1 MNMRRRDFI
10 RFGMAGS
17 VLLAQAPSIAF
28 AAAAPRRIVVWIN
41 LRGALDSLHAV
52 VPAFDTALGAQRASL
67 LAPLE
72 DQLLALDG
80 GYGLHPSLANLHAW
94 YREGCFAPV
103 VAVASPLRSRSHF
116 AAQDVLECGITPAE
130 HENGWLARA
139 LALYRGD
146 ALAVARSL
154 PIVLRGPGR
163 AQTWYPSNMPETQGD
178 LHQRLMQ
185 LYADDAVLA
194 TRLREGMAT
203 RERIDMEGDGN
214 RRPRFADLARSCGTL
229 LAQNPAASC
238 ATLELSGWDTHN
250 AQANRLKQQL
260 LQLDEG
266 LAALRQALGEHWAH
280 TVVAVGT
287 EFGRTVAV
295 NGTGGTDHGTASALL
310 LAGGAL
316 RGGRVLGDWPGL
328 KPGDLF
334 EGRDLRPTSDLRS
347 WLAAALTQHWGLD
360 GARVFPDIAPAT
372 VQLLPA

>member
-1 MNMRRRDFI
+1 MRRRDFI
-10 RFGMAGS
+10 RFGMAGT
-17 VLLAQAPSIAF
+17 VLLAQAPSIALS
-28 AAAAPRRIVVWIN
+28 AAAERRIFVWIN

-52 VPAFDTALGAQRASL
+52 VPAFDSALGAHRASL
-67 LAPLE
+67 LAPIE
-72 DQLLALDG
+72 DQLLALDA

-103 VAVASPLRSRSHF
+103 VAVASPYRARSHF
-116 AAQDVLECGITPAE
+116 AAQDVLESGLSPVE

-139 LALYRGD
+139 LAIYRGD
-146 ALAVARSL
+146 ALAVARSV
-154 PIVLRGPGR
+154 PIVLRGPGTP
-163 AQTWYPSNMPETQGD
+163 QTWYPSNMPEAHGD

-185 LYADDAVLA
+185 LYADDATLA
-194 TRLREGMAT
+194 ARLREGMAT
-203 RERIDMEGDGN
+203 RERIDMDGEGN

-250 AQANRLKQQL
+250 AQGNRLKQQL

-266 LAALRQALGEHWAH
+266 LAALRQALGERWAH
-280 TVVAVGT
+280 TVIVVGT

-328 KPGDLF
+328 KSGDLH
-334 EGRDLRPTSDLRS
+334 EGRDLRPTSDLRG
-347 WLAAALTQHWGLD
+347 WLAATLTQHWGLD
-360 GARVFPDIAPAT
+360 GARVFPDVAPAAVKLVT
-372 VQLLPA
+372 A